1 MRFSDYIIN
10 YNSQFGL
17 NETKMIAL
25 NDVDL
30 SEDEFIG
37 KLMGFYLNMLKE
49 KVERKQFLEDDETFE
64 LSGMSEDE
72 KYIFESLLSVYVY
85 ENQYNRKQLQED
97 IAELSGLAMKQ
108 VEEIALANIG
118 EIKDLTQEEK
128 VNIAKL
134 LTTKDEELEPNA

>member
-17 NETKMIAL
+17 NETKTIAL

-30 SEDEFIG
+30 SEDEFVG

-49 KVERKQFLEDDETFE
+49 KVERKQILEDDETFE

-72 KYIFESLLSVYVY
+72 RYMFDSLAGTYIY
-85 ENQYNRKQLQED
+85 ENQYDRKQLQEE
-97 IAELSGLAMKQ
+97 IGL
-108 VEEIALANIG
+108 
-118 EIKDLTQEEK
+118 
-128 VNIAKL
+128 
-134 LTTKDEELEPNA
+134 